1 MKNRLI
7 VTHELVKNI
16 KYDRVFDTY
25 LKTFLAF
32 HDIQKNNLK
41 KIRINISFKK

>member
-7 VTHELVKNI
+7 VTHELVKNVNYD
-16 KYDRVFDTY
+16 KYFDIY

-32 HDIQKNNLK
+32 HDMQKNNLK
-41 KIRINISFKK
+41 KIRINISFLK